1 MGTFHCEVFNMITMQ
16 AFLEG
21 FYITILG
28 VTVVFSVLAILALAM
43 YAIGYLEKRLIEKE
57 APREVP
63 VIEVKEEAQAEEK
76 PKIEPKKLAVIT
88 AAILA
93 YIAEK
98 NAQLRPV
105 PFRKKPSDAWRLYGV
120 QTQMEKV
127 EYFNYELGKW

>member
-1 MGTFHCEVFNMITMQ
+1 MITMQ

-43 YAIGYLEKRLIEKE
+43 YAIGYLEKRLIEKG

-76 PKIEPKKLAVIT
+76 LKIEPKKLAVIT

-120 QTQMEKV
+120 QTQMEEV
-127 EYFNYELGKW
+127 EYFNYKGEW